1 MQGEMLLVVRRTAVA
16 PYGAPTPRATK
27 GATTRG
33 VLIIGPKGRWAAVR
47 STETNIARRA
57 GAGSAAC
64 DMATKRPRDS
74 AATTERSPKRRV
86 NEADCEALPGHLRR
100 FANFSAACRH
110 YGFPGSH
117 QVGSYGPKGE
127 GIVRTYSNAAPGKD
141 LVMDGGDKFLYR
153 LKDSTVRAQFE
164 VNASRRRPVQ
174 VFRKVAAGVVELG
187 SFDVDGFEPAGAG
200 DAPETWGKTFVR
212 FVRREEE
219 KPEPRGA
226 SEPDLSAPSRK
237 RRVQL

>member
-1 MQGEMLLVVRRTAVA
+1 MHVWSVCLSVSLSSFGHTRRVLATYLA
-16 PYGAPTPRATK
+16 PI
-27 GATTRG
+27 
-33 VLIIGPKGRWAAVR
+33 V
-47 STETNIARRA
+47 N
-57 GAGSAAC
+57 
-64 DMATKRPRDS
+64 MATKRPRHS
-74 AATTERSPKRRV
+74 AATERSPKRRW
-86 NEADCEALPGHLRR
+86 NEAGCEALPGLRR

-164 VNASRRRPVQ
+164 VNASHGRPVK

-187 SFDVDGFEPAGAG
+187 SFDVDGFEPAGPD
-200 DAPETWGKTFVR
+200 DAPEWGKTFVR
-212 FVRREEE
+212 FLRREEE
-219 KPEPRGA
+219 KQNAEEPEPPLVSCILKKG
-226 SEPDLSAPSRK
+226 SA
-237 RRVQL
+237 Q

>member
-1 MQGEMLLVVRRTAVA
+1 MVSRILHDTYTTQCRDAWA
-16 PYGAPTPRATK
+16 PHTQTQMHVWSVCLSVCLSSFGHTRAFWPRIWPPLF
-27 GATTRG
+27 
-33 VLIIGPKGRWAAVR
+33 V
-47 STETNIARRA
+47 N
-57 GAGSAAC
+57 
-64 DMATKRPRDS
+64 MATKRPRHS
-74 AATTERSPKRRV
+74 AATERSPKRRW
-86 NEADCEALPGHLRR
+86 NEAGCEALPGLRR

-164 VNASRRRPVQ
+164 VNASHGRPVK

-187 SFDVDGFEPAGAG
+187 SFDVDGFEPAGPD
-200 DAPETWGKTFVR
+200 DAPEWGKTFVR
-212 FVRREEE
+212 FLRREEE
-219 KPEPRGA
+219 KQNAEEPEPPLVSCILKKG
-226 SEPDLSAPSRK
+226 SA
-237 RRVQL
+237 Q

>member
-1 MQGEMLLVVRRTAVA
+1 MQGEMLLVVRRTAVT
-16 PYGAPTPRATK
+16 PYGAPTPRVTSAS
-27 GATTRG
+27 TRG
-33 VLIIGPKGRWAAVR
+33 VLIVGPKGRWAAVQ
-47 STETNIARRA
+47 TVETNIARRA

-187 SFDVDGFEPAGAG
+187 CFDVDGFEPAGAG

-212 FVRREEE
+212 FVRRAEEE
-219 KPEPRGA
+219 KPEEPEPTKGHPRKIRA
-226 SEPDLSAPSRK
+226 
-237 RRVQL
+237 

>member
-1 MQGEMLLVVRRTAVA
+1 LPDRIMVSGFAH
-16 PYGAPTPRATK
+16 
-27 GATTRG
+27 TTRHVYYAMPRCLG
-33 VLIIGPKGRWAAVR
+33 PSHPDTNARVVCLSVCQSVLI
-47 STETNIARRA
+47 RA
-57 GAGSAAC
+57 HPLVLATYLAPIVN
-64 DMATKRPRDS
+64 MATKRPRHS
-74 AATTERSPKRRV
+74 AATERSPKRRW
-86 NEADCEALPGHLRR
+86 NEAGCEALPGLRR

-164 VNASRRRPVQ
+164 VNASHGRPVK

-187 SFDVDGFEPAGAG
+187 SFDVDGFEPAGPD
-200 DAPETWGKTFVR
+200 DAPEWGKTFVR
-212 FVRREEE
+212 FLRREEE
-219 KPEPRGA
+219 KQNAEEPEPPLVSCILKKG
-226 SEPDLSAPSRK
+226 SA
-237 RRVQL
+237 Q

>member
-1 MQGEMLLVVRRTAVA
+1 
-16 PYGAPTPRATK
+16 
-27 GATTRG
+27 
-33 VLIIGPKGRWAAVR
+33 
-47 STETNIARRA
+47 
-57 GAGSAAC
+57 
-64 DMATKRPRDS
+64 MATKRPRHS
-74 AATTERSPKRRV
+74 AAIERSPKRRV
-86 NEADCEALPGHLRR
+86 NEANCEALTGRLRR

-110 YGFPGSH
+110 YSFPGSH

-174 VFRKVAAGVVELG
+174 VFRKVVAGVVELG

-219 KPEPRGA
+219 KPEPGAATGA
-226 SEPDLSAPSRK
+226 SEPDQSAPPRK